1 MELEVYELL
10 IEVEPYSNDLT
21 LPEIPSYNLLAVHD
35 VGSVVETD
43 GAICVVTVLPNQVCS
58 MADTVTIDK
67 VFFLDY
73 SLVA

>member
-1 MELEVYELL
+1 MKLEVYELF
-10 IEVEPYSNDLT
+10 IKVEPYGNDLT
-21 LPEIPSYNLLAVHD
+21 LLEIPSYNLLAVHD

-43 GAICVVTVLPNQVCS
+43 GAVCVITVLANQVGS
-58 MADTVTIDK
+58 MADAITVNK